1 MNTLKQICP
10 VIIGI
15 FLSGNRITT
24 NLEKCN
30 CIIMRDS
37 ELHPLYK
44 LYMDPKSALKKK
56 DKTNIFKKTS
66 PQLLEIQR
74 MKNSYIA
81 EYQPLVYDEDIV
93 GVLKSQN
100 IKIDTCKTLKS
111 YYTEFK
117 KNNGSKSYIN
127 DYDYII
133 SDITRYFIAKF

>member
-1 MNTLKQICP
+1 
-10 VIIGI
+10 
-15 FLSGNRITT
+15 
-24 NLEKCN
+24 
-30 CIIMRDS
+30 
-37 ELHPLYK
+37 
-44 LYMDPKSALKKK
+44 
-56 DKTNIFKKTS
+56 
-66 PQLLEIQR
+66 